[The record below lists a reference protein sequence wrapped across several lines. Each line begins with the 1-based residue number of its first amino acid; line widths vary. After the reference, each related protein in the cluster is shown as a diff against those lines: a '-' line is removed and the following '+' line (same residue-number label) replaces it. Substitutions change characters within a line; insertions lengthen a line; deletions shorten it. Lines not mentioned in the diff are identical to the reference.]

1 MSKKDIWVSI
11 GGHRC
16 KFDDLSFDLQNRIS
30 VSYKDIYGESLLSE
44 KKEVKNLD
52 LELTKLEN
60 IVLKYKEKELKK
72 SKKSKKKNCGLG
84 IKIAK
89 GLWNILK

>member
-60 IVLKYKEKELKK
+60 IVLKYNLFTR
-72 SKKSKKKNCGLG
+72 
-84 IKIAK
+84 
-89 GLWNILK
+89 ILSTRVRDFGQTFS